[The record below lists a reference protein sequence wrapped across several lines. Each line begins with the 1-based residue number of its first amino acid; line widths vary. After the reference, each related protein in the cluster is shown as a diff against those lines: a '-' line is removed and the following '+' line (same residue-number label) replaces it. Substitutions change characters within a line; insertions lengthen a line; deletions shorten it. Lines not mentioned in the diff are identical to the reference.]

1 MNELIKTMLVKDEG
15 LRLKPYRDTEGK
27 LTIGVGRNLSD
38 VGISIDEAYYLLA
51 NDVKRAEA
59 EAKEIFAD
67 VWDELDDVRKAVIV
81 NMLFNL
87 GKTSFLT
94 FRKFIAAVKA
104 GDWQRAH
111 KEMLNSRWAR
121 QVKSRAERL
130 ASMMLTGKPHPYYAW
145 GE

>member
-15 LRLKPYRDTEGK
+15 LRLKPYRDTAGK
-27 LTIGVGRNLSD
+27 LTIGVGRNLDD
-38 VGISIDEAYYLLA
+38 VGISVDEAYYLLA
-51 NDVKRAEA
+51 NDVKRAER
-59 EAKEIFAD
+59 EAREIFGEI
-67 VWDELDDVRKAVIV
+67 WDELDEVRQAVILD
-81 NMLFNL
+81 MLFNL
-87 GKTSFLT
+87 GKPRFLT

-104 GDWQRAH
+104 GDWQKAH
-111 KEMLNSRWAR
+111 DEMLNSRWAR